1 MPYNEKTEQAWQ
13 YYNIAK
19 DNISR
24 GQIGTARSHLN
35 LAHAIAVENK
45 CYDLIRLIDDLLADI
60 S

>member
-35 LAHAIAVENK
+35 LARAIAVENN

>member
-19 DNISR
+19 DNIKR

-35 LAHAIAVENK
+35 LARAIAAENN